1 MKFDAKDNLCL
12 YEPGAGC
19 SGVHK
24 CVVKYGSDEIVYF
37 DSGYNLMTSSSSGSE
52 FGHDVP
58 KKEVSKL
65 QVSMIN
71 PVKPKIGKSVI
82 KCDGSFQR

>member
-1 MKFDAKDNLCL
+1 MQTATLYL

-19 SGVHK
+19 SGVPK
-24 CVVKYGSDEIVYF
+24 RVVKYGSDEILYF
-37 DSGYNLMTSSSSGSE
+37 DSDYNLMSSSSSGSE

-71 PVKPKIGKSVI
+71 CVKPEIGKSVI
-82 KCDGSFQR
+82 KSDGSLRR